1 MTARRI
7 HRHVESII
15 GAATA
20 AGAYR
25 EAKPLRSVL
34 AHSDFDS
41 TLTRMI
47 AEELEANGK
56 SRRFIT
62 LTRLSEYIG
71 AVTRNTL
78 RAGLS
83 ADEPLPELLI
93 LAGGSEGE
101 TEDEDLRPD
110 SFKQWLQII
119 RSQQRPAEKVPEG
132 ETLGDLER
140 HRLLKSIQDTLLN
153 VSLSLSNKAVS
164 KATVATLERLIRDC
178 DRLLNAPPS
187 RHFDTKA
194 YDLPVKKVEA
204 LRSMGAVEAA
214 LGNIS
219 EAKRLYEQAAH
230 AYDGMARSFEAVRCL
245 VDVAFLEAHEER
257 DIDRAIDRLR
267 ELLERVTKPSLEAAE
282 VLTSLAELYGGARRE
297 DQEALRYLGQ
307 AEATLRA
314 AGFAPPGGRDIA
326 QALMSALM
334 SDGGNKSPM
343 EAFKQPD
350 VLQRSLQEDLRRLR
364 EDLSAAATLSGRGSL
379 PAMDRGRGRHDPRRQ
394 PNQHRV
400 HRGDD
405 QEPRLDDEEAQW
417 PGLARPLRDV
427 SS

>member
-7 HRHVESII
+7 HRHLESII
-15 GAATA
+15 GAATVEEA
-20 AGAYR
+20 RR
-25 EAKPLRSVL
+25 EAERLGSVL
-34 AHSDFDS
+34 AHADVHS

-47 AEELEANGK
+47 AEELKANGK
-56 SRRFIT
+56 SRRFIV
-62 LTRLSEYIG
+62 LTRLSEYTG

-83 ADEPLPELLI
+83 ADEPLPDLLV
-93 LAGGSEGE
+93 LAGGSEAE

-110 SFKQWLQII
+110 SFAQWLQII

-132 ETLGDLER
+132 KTLSDLDR
-140 HRLLKSIQDTLLN
+140 HRLVKSIQDTLLS
-153 VSLSLSNKAVS
+153 VTLSLSNKAVS

-187 RHFDTKA
+187 RYFDTQA
-194 YDLPVKKVEA
+194 YDLPAKKVEA
-204 LRSMGAVEAA
+204 VRSMAAVEAA

-219 EAKRLYEQAAH
+219 KAKHLYEQAAH
-230 AYDGMARSFEAVRCL
+230 AYDGMARSFDAVRCR

-257 DIDRAIDRLR
+257 DIDRALDRLH

-297 DQEALRYLGQ
+297 DQEALRYFGQ

-326 QALMSALM
+326 QALISALM

-343 EAFKQPD
+343 EAFNNQTSSNGLFKRIFGG
-350 VLQRSLQEDLRRLR
+350 LEKTYRRQRRFQDADRYLRWIEDADGTIRDGSRTNIEFTEEMTKNL
-364 EDLSAAATLSGRGSL
+364 DSIMKKLSG
-379 PAMDRGRGRHDPRRQ
+379 
-394 PNQHRV
+394 
-400 HRGDD
+400 
-405 QEPRLDDEEAQW
+405 
-417 PGLARPLRDV
+417 LA
-427 SS
+427 